1 MGGTI
6 TFIALAILI
15 AFFIKSG
22 IQIVPQTREYVVE
35 RFGKYTKTLKTG
47 LNFIVPVIDKVSSK
61 VDILETQ
68 LDELRISVVTKD
80 NVEVDLISA
89 VFYRVINAEKSV
101 YRIDNVA
108 NAIEQTSKSI
118 IRSEGGKLDLDALQS
133 SRDSMNIQV
142 YEQLK
147 KAAEIWGI
155 EVTRA
160 EILDVQLDE
169 ETKEAQR
176 QQLNAERKRRAT
188 VAEAEGQKETIELN
202 ADANLYKA
210 EKEADAIKVKADAE
224 AYKVKLLAD
233 AEAEQTKV
241 VGDAIKKHGQA
252 AVNFEIMKR
261 QVDGLTELASSG
273 QTKTLIMPSEI
284 TKVLGG
290 IELLAETVK
299 GSKNK

>member
-1 MGGTI
+1 
-6 TFIALAILI
+6 
-15 AFFIKSG
+15 
-22 IQIVPQTREYVVE
+22 VPQTREYVVE

-47 LNFIVPVIDKVSSK
+47 LNFIVPIIDKVSSK

-89 VFYRVINAEKSV
+89 VFYRVTNAEKSV

-290 IELLAETVK
+290 IELLAESVR
-299 GSKNK
+299 GSKSK

>member
-1 MGGTI
+1 MPSF

-35 RFGKYTKTLKTG
+35 RFGKYTKTLRTG

-68 LDELRISVVTKD
+68 LEELRISVVTKD

-89 VFYRVINAEKSV
+89 VFYRVTNAEKSV

-261 QVDGLTELASSG
+261 QVDGLTGLASSG

-290 IELLAETVK
+290 IELLAESVK
-299 GSKNK
+299 GSKSK

>member
-1 MGGTI
+1 MPSF

-22 IQIVPQTREYVVE
+22 IQVVPQTREYVVE

-89 VFYRVINAEKSV
+89 VFYRVTNAEKSV

-290 IELLAETVK
+290 IELLAESVK
-299 GSKNK
+299 GSKSK

>member
-1 MGGTI
+1 MPSF

-22 IQIVPQTREYVVE
+22 IQVVPQTREYVVE

-47 LNFIVPVIDKVSSK
+47 LNFIVPIIDKVSSK

-89 VFYRVINAEKSV
+89 VFYRVTNAEKSV

-147 KAAEIWGI
+147 K
-155 EVTRA
+155 
-160 EILDVQLDE
+160 
-169 ETKEAQR
+169 
-176 QQLNAERKRRAT
+176 
-188 VAEAEGQKETIELN
+188 
-202 ADANLYKA
+202 
-210 EKEADAIKVKADAE
+210 
-224 AYKVKLLAD
+224 
-233 AEAEQTKV
+233 
-241 VGDAIKKHGQA
+241 
-252 AVNFEIMKR
+252 
-261 QVDGLTELASSG
+261 
-273 QTKTLIMPSEI
+273 
-284 TKVLGG
+284 
-290 IELLAETVK
+290 
-299 GSKNK
+299 GSRDMGY

>member
-1 MGGTI
+1 
-6 TFIALAILI
+6 
-15 AFFIKSG
+15 
-22 IQIVPQTREYVVE
+22 
-35 RFGKYTKTLKTG
+35 
-47 LNFIVPVIDKVSSK
+47 VSSK

-68 LDELRISVVTKD
+68 LEELRISVVTKD

-89 VFYRVINAEKSV
+89 VFYRVTNAEKSV

-290 IELLAETVK
+290 IELLAESVK
-299 GSKNK
+299 GSKSK

>member
-1 MGGTI
+1 MPSF

-22 IQIVPQTREYVVE
+22 IQVVPQTREYVVE

-47 LNFIVPVIDKVSSK
+47 LNFIVPIIDKVSSK

-68 LDELRISVVTKD
+68 LEELRISVVTKD

-89 VFYRVINAEKSV
+89 VFYRVTNAEKSV

-290 IELLAETVK
+290 IELLAESVR
-299 GSKNK
+299 GSKSK

>member
-1 MGGTI
+1 MPSF

-35 RFGKYTKTLKTG
+35 RFGKYTKTLRTG

-68 LDELRISVVTKD
+68 LEELRISVVTKD

-89 VFYRVINAEKSV
+89 VFYRVTNAEKSV

-169 ETKEAQR
+169 ETKEAQM

-290 IELLAETVK
+290 IELLAESVK
-299 GSKNK
+299 GSKSK

>member
-1 MGGTI
+1 MPSF

-47 LNFIVPVIDKVSSK
+47 LNFIVPIIDKVSSK

-68 LDELRISVVTKD
+68 LEELRISVVTKD

-89 VFYRVINAEKSV
+89 VFYRVTNAEKSV

-290 IELLAETVK
+290 IELLAESVR
-299 GSKNK
+299 GSKSK

>member
-1 MGGTI
+1 MPSF

-89 VFYRVINAEKSV
+89 VFYRVTNAEKSV

>member
-1 MGGTI
+1 MPSF

-22 IQIVPQTREYVVE
+22 IQVVPQTREYVVE
-35 RFGKYTKTLKTG
+35 RFGKYAKTLKTG
-47 LNFIVPVIDKVSSK
+47 LNFIVPIIDKVSSK

-89 VFYRVINAEKSV
+89 VFYRVTNAEKSV

-290 IELLAETVK
+290 IELLAESVR
-299 GSKNK
+299 GSKSK

>member
-1 MGGTI
+1 MPSF

-35 RFGKYTKTLKTG
+35 RFGKYAKTLKTG
-47 LNFIVPVIDKVSSK
+47 LNFIVPIIDKVSSK

-89 VFYRVINAEKSV
+89 VFYRVTNAEKSV

-290 IELLAETVK
+290 IELLAESVR
-299 GSKNK
+299 GSKSK

>member
-1 MGGTI
+1 MPSF

-35 RFGKYTKTLKTG
+35 RFGKYTKTLRTG

-68 LDELRISVVTKD
+68 LEELRISVVTKD

-89 VFYRVINAEKSV
+89 VFYRVTNAEKSV

-290 IELLAETVK
+290 IELLAESVK
-299 GSKNK
+299 GNKSK

>member
-1 MGGTI
+1 MPSF

-47 LNFIVPVIDKVSSK
+47 LNFIVPIIDKVSSK

-89 VFYRVINAEKSV
+89 VFYRVTNAEKSV

-290 IELLAETVK
+290 IELLAESVK
-299 GSKNK
+299 GSKSK

>member
-1 MGGTI
+1 MPSF

-35 RFGKYTKTLKTG
+35 RFGKYTKTLRTG

-89 VFYRVINAEKSV
+89 VFYRVTNAEKSV

-252 AVNFEIMKR
+252 AINFEIMKR

-290 IELLAETVK
+290 IELLAETVR

>member
-1 MGGTI
+1 MPSF

-35 RFGKYTKTLKTG
+35 RFGKYTKTLRTG

-68 LDELRISVVTKD
+68 LEELRISVVTKD

-89 VFYRVINAEKSV
+89 VFYRVTNAEKSV

-273 QTKTLIMPSEI
+273 QTKTLTMPSEI

-290 IELLAETVK
+290 IELLAESVR
-299 GSKNK
+299 GSKSK

>member
-1 MGGTI
+1 MPSF

-22 IQIVPQTREYVVE
+22 IQVVPQTREYVVE

-47 LNFIVPVIDKVSSK
+47 LNFIVPIIDKVSSK

-89 VFYRVINAEKSV
+89 VFYRVTNAEKSV

-290 IELLAETVK
+290 IELLAESVK
-299 GSKNK
+299 GSKSK

>member
-1 MGGTI
+1 MPSF

-22 IQIVPQTREYVVE
+22 IQVVPQTREYVVE

-47 LNFIVPVIDKVSSK
+47 LNFIVPIIDKVSSK

-89 VFYRVINAEKSV
+89 VFYRVTNAEKSV

-188 VAEAEGQKETIELN
+188 VAEAEGQKETITLN

-290 IELLAETVK
+290 IELLAESVR
-299 GSKNK
+299 GSKSK

>member
-1 MGGTI
+1 MPSF

-47 LNFIVPVIDKVSSK
+47 LNFIVPIIDKVSSK

-89 VFYRVINAEKSV
+89 VFYRVTNAEKSV

-133 SRDSMNIQV
+133 SRESMNIQV

-290 IELLAETVK
+290 IELLAESVR
-299 GSKNK
+299 GSKSK

>member
-1 MGGTI
+1 MPSF

-68 LDELRISVVTKD
+68 LEELRISVVTKD

-89 VFYRVINAEKSV
+89 VFYRVTNAEKSV

-290 IELLAETVK
+290 IELLAESVR
-299 GSKNK
+299 GSKSK

>member
-1 MGGTI
+1 MPSF

-35 RFGKYTKTLKTG
+35 RFGKYTKTLRTG

-89 VFYRVINAEKSV
+89 VFYRVTNAEKSV

-290 IELLAETVK
+290 IELLAESVK
-299 GSKNK
+299 GSKSK

>member
-1 MGGTI
+1 MPSF

-35 RFGKYTKTLKTG
+35 RFGKYTKTLRTG

-68 LDELRISVVTKD
+68 LEELRISVVTKD

-89 VFYRVINAEKSV
+89 VFYRVTNAEKSV

-290 IELLAETVK
+290 IELLAESVK
-299 GSKNK
+299 GSKSK

>member
-1 MGGTI
+1 MPSF

-35 RFGKYTKTLKTG
+35 RFGKYTKTLRTG

-68 LDELRISVVTKD
+68 LEELRISVVTKD

-89 VFYRVINAEKSV
+89 VFYRVTNAEKSV

-108 NAIEQTSKSI
+108 NAIEQTSKAI
-118 IRSEGGKLDLDALQS
+118 IRSEGEKLDLDALQS

-290 IELLAETVK
+290 IELLAESVK
-299 GSKNK
+299 GSKSK

>member
-1 MGGTI
+1 MPSF
-6 TFIALAILI
+6 TFIALAVLI
-15 AFFIKSG
+15 AFFMKSG

-89 VFYRVINAEKSV
+89 VFYRVTNAEKSV

-290 IELLAETVK
+290 IELLAETVR